1 MESYWLKDLLFKFGN
16 SVCILTYYGSFKDSQ
31 ILMKSLWN
39 ETLDQFTQNHKASAN
54 ALWHMRRLIVYHQ
67 EFDQEFADFM
77 LENER
82 YKFYT
87 LKIKL
92 ESDMSFTALTNFIE
106 EIEYIYMLKFVKIEY
121 DIYKIWTIPYKN
133 LLKYFASKKI
143 DKNLLQNRVL
153 YNDF

>member
-1 MESYWLKDLLFKFGN
+1 
-16 SVCILTYYGSFKDSQ
+16 
-31 ILMKSLWN
+31 
-39 ETLDQFTQNHKASAN
+39 
-54 ALWHMRRLIVYHQ
+54 MRRLIVYHQ

-121 DIYKIWTIPYKN
+121 DIYKI
-133 LLKYFASKKI
+133 
-143 DKNLLQNRVL
+143 
-153 YNDF
+153 